1 MISKKPSIQYI
12 WEFPLTIKT
21 NTIKQSGRITFWS
34 KGKNLLYK
42 RKIGHTAGVA
52 QVSQPHFN
60 MIGLFKRP
68 QTNRKDNEKG
78 MQFGCQQPLLL
89 GGALRD
95 SPKNGCEGD

>member
-1 MISKKPSIQYI
+1 
-12 WEFPLTIKT
+12 
-21 NTIKQSGRITFWS
+21 
-34 KGKNLLYK
+34 
-42 RKIGHTAGVA
+42 
-52 QVSQPHFN
+52 

-95 SPKNGCEGD
+95 SPKNGCEGDYLDARVTLQCVLANVPPSGHILRNITESGLCDFQWDFILVFQQCNYPS

>member
-1 MISKKPSIQYI
+1 MLVNAKLKKAFI
-12 WEFPLTIKT
+12 
-21 NTIKQSGRITFWS
+21 NTTD
-34 KGKNLLYK
+34 
-42 RKIGHTAGVA
+42 TAGVA
-52 QVSQPHFN
+52 QVCQSHFN
-60 MIGLFKRP
+60 MIGVFKRP

>member
-1 MISKKPSIQYI
+1 MLVNAKLKRLFYQYNG
-12 WEFPLTIKT
+12 L
-21 NTIKQSGRITFWS
+21 
-34 KGKNLLYK
+34 
-42 RKIGHTAGVA
+42 TAGVA
-52 QVSQPHFN
+52 QVCEPHFN

-95 SPKNGCEGD
+95 SLKNGCEGDYTKPCK